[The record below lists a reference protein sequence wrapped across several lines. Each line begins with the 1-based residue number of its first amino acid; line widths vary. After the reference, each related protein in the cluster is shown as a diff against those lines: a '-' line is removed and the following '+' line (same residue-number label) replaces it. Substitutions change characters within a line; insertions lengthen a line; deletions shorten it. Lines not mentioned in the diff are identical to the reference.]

1 MKSSRWVVAS
11 NPTGP
16 VEVSNFDRIERE
28 LPALQEGEALIEV
41 GTVGIEP
48 ALNFRMRAGGNF
60 PALAPG
66 DQVPSSAVG
75 IVVESKNSDLAP
87 GDYVYGSFGW
97 QQHAIVGRTSMYCVR
112 LGSKHEPL
120 TNARGIM
127 GQAASVPTGPYTLH
141 DYLGVIG
148 GAGVDAWFSVFEFGR
163 LQPGEVVL
171 VTGAAGGIGSI
182 CGQLIAIHGARAIGT
197 TRSKDKIAWLKGAV
211 GFSDAIL
218 LDRGSFVQ
226 ALRQSAPCGFD
237 LLIDNAAG
245 WQTAAAIPA
254 LVNKARLVL
263 CGAIAGYQ
271 SNTSSTVPLE
281 PIVFQ
286 DLQVT
291 GFFGDH
297 YLDRWSPALDRL
309 GALLSSGRLK
319 PLYDIRHG
327 FESAPKAYT
336 NLYEGNTN
344 CGKLMVQFSEI

>member
-1 MKSSRWVVAS
+1 MKSNCWVVAS

-16 VEVSNFDRIERE
+16 VAVSNFDRIERE
-28 LPALQEGEALIEV
+28 LPSLQEGEALVKV

-60 PALAPG
+60 PALRPG
-66 DQVPSSAVG
+66 NPVPSSAVG
-75 IVVESKNSDLAP
+75 IVVESKKPGFEP

-97 QQHAIVGRTSMYCVR
+97 QEHVIVGLSSMYCAR
-112 LGSKHEPL
+112 LGHSGEPL

-127 GQAASVPTGPYTLH
+127 GEAAPSPTGPYSLE
-141 DYLGVIG
+141 DYLGILG

-163 LQPGEVVL
+163 LQPGETLL

-182 CGQLIAIHGARAIGT
+182 CGQLAAIHGATAIGT
-197 TRSKDKIAWLKGAV
+197 TRDLQKREWLTDHA
-211 GFSDAIL
+211 GFAHSVVL
-218 LDRGSFVQ
+218 KCESFVEE
-226 ALRQSAPCGFD
+226 LRRHAPRGID

-245 WQTAAAIPA
+245 WQTSAAIPA
-254 LVNKARLVL
+254 LARKARLVI

-271 SNTSSTVPLE
+271 SNTNSTIPLE

-286 DLQVT
+286 DLQVI

-297 YLDRWSPALDRL
+297 YLDRWTPALDRL
-309 GALLSSGRLK
+309 GALLSARKLE
-319 PLYDIRHG
+319 PLYNMRQG
-327 FESAPKAYT
+327 FDVAPQAYC

-344 CGKLMVQFSEI
+344 RGKLMVQFSEI